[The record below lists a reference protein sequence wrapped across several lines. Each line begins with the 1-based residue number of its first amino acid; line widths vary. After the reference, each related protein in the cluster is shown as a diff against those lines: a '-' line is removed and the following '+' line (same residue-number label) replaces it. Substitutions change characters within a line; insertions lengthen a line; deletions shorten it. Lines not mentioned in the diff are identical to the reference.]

1 MGTPIPLPNE
11 TLILGIGAGVKK
23 PVWSA
28 EAEVFLPATV
38 AEVYLTFDHRV
49 VDGGGA
55 GVLLKR
61 VSEILQNPDLL

>member
-1 MGTPIPLPNE
+1 
-11 TLILGIGAGVKK
+11 VKK
-23 PVWSA
+23 PMWSS

-38 AEVYLTFDHRV
+38 AEIFLTFDHRV

-61 VSEILQNPDLL
+61 VSEILQDPAAL